1 MNVARSRVIYS
12 GQLCRN
18 KVFSVAQ
25 IVDLDALTDGRE
37 TGAAKWAHDKIIV
50 SDNDMNKWKR
60 VVRGTRGMGLAAHS
74 LGLLCRLHCEPL
86 RWLQPQPLAPLQ
98 PTLIFLHVES
108 IQERLTA
115 HSSLAISWI
124 FYSSRHLNLKLQYKF
139 LPPCLVQVEEM
150 CCSEDRNQ
158 GKLSVIVNCAVVFN
172 HGLVVKNPTCYR
184 KAMYCCNKCPF
195 TFCAEHKL
203 RFV

>member
-50 SDNDMNKWKR
+50 SGNDMNKCKR
-60 VVRGTRGMGLAAHS
+60 VVRGARGAGLAALS
-74 LGLLCRLHCEPL
+74 LGLLWRLHCEPL

-98 PTLIFLHVES
+98 LTLIFLHVES
-108 IQERLTA
+108 FRERHTA

-124 FYSSRHLNLKLQYKF
+124 FYFSRHLNLKSQYKF
-139 LPPCLVQVEEM
+139 LPPPFYQVEGM
-150 CCSEDRNQ
+150 WCGEDRNQ
-158 GKLSVIVNCAVVFN
+158 AKLLRMINTGILFRNSHCSGVKTPNMKKKSMYVVINV
-172 HGLVVKNPTCYR
+172 H
-184 KAMYCCNKCPF
+184 
-195 TFCAEHKL
+195 L
-203 RFV
+203 RFVRR